1 MTVPEAADA
10 AHQLVA
16 AKPIAD
22 AVYEM
27 EPDAVKAR
35 FFEGLGDQA
44 AVVLMDARHQL
55 GQIDGAVAVGEVE
68 NRVHVLACKEMSRL
82 DVDAPEAEKA
92 IVSKHLDDFRIGDAD
107 VGAGLLSLVANGLFE
122 AKRHVS
128 PRSRVPRS
136 RDDIQTLFR
145 YLS

>member
-1 MTVPEAADA
+1 
-10 AHQLVA
+10 
-16 AKPIAD
+16 
-22 AVYEM
+22 
-27 EPDAVKAR
+27 
-35 FFEGLGDQA
+35 
-44 AVVLMDARHQL
+44 MDARHQL

-92 IVSKHLDDFRIGDAD
+92 IGSKHLDDFRISDAD
-107 VGAGLLSLVANGLFE
+107 VGAGLLSLVADGLFE

-128 PRSRVPRS
+128 PRSRVPRL
-136 RDDIQTLFR
+136 RDDVQTLFR